1 MLEHKYDYPSVYFNE
16 TERDMNDLNGPIYE
30 AISEL
35 SERENVKITLVHY
48 LSAKFSRGESFF
60 SLFDIQCEET
70 RIQNICASYLK
81 NQHLVALSLHKE
93 YQGNTSLVNDELAS
107 RMR

>member
-1 MLEHKYDYPSVYFNE
+1 MLEHYYDYPSVYFDE

-35 SERENVKITLVHY
+35 SEENVKITLVHY
-48 LSAKFSRGESFF
+48 LSAKFSREKVF

>member
-48 LSAKFSRGESFF
+48 LSARFSKGESFF
-60 SLFDIQCEET
+60 SLFDIQCEEK
-70 RIQNICASYLK
+70 RIQNMCVPYLN
-81 NQHLVALSLHKE
+81 NQYLVALTLHKE
-93 YQGNTSLVNDELAS
+93 YQGNTSLVNSELAS

>member
-16 TERDMNDLNGPIYE
+16 TERETNDLNGPIYE
-30 AISEL
+30 VLSDL

-48 LSAKFSRGESFF
+48 LSAKFSKGESFF
-60 SLFDIQCEET
+60 SLFDIQCEEK
-70 RIQNICASYLK
+70 RIQNMCVPYLK

-93 YQGNTSLVNDELAS
+93 YQGNTSLVNSELAS
-107 RMR
+107 KMR

>member
-16 TERDMNDLNGPIYE
+16 TERETNDLNGPIYE
-30 AISEL
+30 VLSDL

-48 LSAKFSRGESFF
+48 LSAKFSKGESFF
-60 SLFDIQCEET
+60 SLFDIQCEEK
-70 RIQNICASYLK
+70 RIQNMCVPYLK

-93 YQGNTSLVNDELAS
+93 YQGNTSLVNSELAS

>member
-1 MLEHKYDYPSVYFNE
+1 MLEHYYDYPSVYFDE

-48 LSAKFSRGESFF
+48 LSAKFSREKVFF
-60 SLFDIQCEET
+60 RCLIFNVKRREFKIYA
-70 RIQNICASYLK
+70 RLI
-81 NQHLVALSLHKE
+81 
-93 YQGNTSLVNDELAS
+93 
-107 RMR
+107 